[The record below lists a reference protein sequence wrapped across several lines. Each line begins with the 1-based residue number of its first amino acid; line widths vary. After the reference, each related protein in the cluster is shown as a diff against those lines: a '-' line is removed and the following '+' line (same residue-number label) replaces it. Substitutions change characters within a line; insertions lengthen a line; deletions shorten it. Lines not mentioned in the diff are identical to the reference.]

1 MPPKKNRH
9 LSLSMS
15 QRRKPLSTRYK
26 RYQPNFQHP
35 LPTIPKTFNPNL
47 KRNPS
52 FIPARE
58 RQFLTISKE
67 YQRSRTSLTPPN
79 TIKLITMFISPNLK
93 ATWVRLI
100 ILISCSLK
108 CEGHQTHQESETT
121 TQIEV
126 FSAKIKAGNG
136 NKATIK
142 AEAKPKL
149 NYLQLAPTT
158 QNPST
163 IHYFHQWPRYKKAKA
178 NRISPEQND
187 SSHQKEKTSLTTMF

>member
-1 MPPKKNRH
+1 MHSFYLLKHSSLHKDKKSCIINLTTIKLITIYKKLYHSLTLLSSEWTSATFAPCTKLPITRPQATVYKDTSSKRNTSMSTNSNLKNCMPPKKNRH

-108 CEGHQTHQESETT
+108 CEGH
-121 TQIEV
+121 
-126 FSAKIKAGNG
+126 
-136 NKATIK
+136 
-142 AEAKPKL
+142 
-149 NYLQLAPTT
+149 
-158 QNPST
+158 
-163 IHYFHQWPRYKKAKA
+163 
-178 NRISPEQND
+178 
-187 SSHQKEKTSLTTMF
+187 